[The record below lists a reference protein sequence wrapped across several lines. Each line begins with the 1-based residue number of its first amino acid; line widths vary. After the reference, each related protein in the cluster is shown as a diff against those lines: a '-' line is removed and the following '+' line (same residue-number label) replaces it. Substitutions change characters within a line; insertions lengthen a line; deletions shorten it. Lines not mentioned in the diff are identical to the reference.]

1 MARQPT
7 RRRLTGRLRRNNKRR
22 VSSYRRAMHLSH
34 AQVGFRH
41 LLQNFMVH
49 DGSAARSTLYMLTPL
64 LLLTFIIHN
73 NVTNPTDVNLAA
85 TAISFLLRVQYAHH
99 VFKRDRFLRWLRHDQ
114 ILHDIPLEEEEAA
127 EPHRMP
133 RQDVRF
139 DSWSSQECMDNTS
152 FKKNQLRTIYNHF
165 GLAHLA
171 AQNGG
176 FIRIPT
182 GWFRDYHFHPEE
194 LFLFFMT
201 KCKLGI
207 SNRLLCDKF
216 FGGHQS
222 RWSFGYP
229 WILYYLDNRY
239 QHQLGNEALHR
250 FVPEFPKF
258 YNAFNKFA
266 KKTSRRHHNDNS
278 SSDRIGLNFIPFRI
292 FGLIDCSIFRINR
305 PFSGPDGDYIGAPR
319 KENYPIAQ
327 RAVYTGYKK
336 CHGIKVQTILL
347 PNGISCLY
355 GPTSA
360 RVPDIGPTGILEMSG
375 LDHFLQQAQQNNNT
389 PYYAFGDGVYNSNAL
404 RRKFVEVSYWV
415 WQYLY
420 HGKGKQA

>member
-1 MARQPT
+1 MAREPT

-152 FKKNQLRTIYNHF
+152 FKRINDAPSTIILASPILHLQLRMVGSTNTHQPVGFETITS
-165 GLAHLA
+165 
-171 AQNGG
+171 
-176 FIRIPT
+176 IPKS
-182 GWFRDYHFHPEE
+182 Y
-194 LFLFFMT
+194 
-201 KCKLGI
+201 
-207 SNRLLCDKF
+207 S
-216 FGGHQS
+216 
-222 RWSFGYP
+222 Y
-229 WILYYLDNRY
+229 
-239 QHQLGNEALHR
+239 
-250 FVPEFPKF
+250 
-258 YNAFNKFA
+258 
-266 KKTSRRHHNDNS
+266 
-278 SSDRIGLNFIPFRI
+278 
-292 FGLIDCSIFRINR
+292 
-305 PFSGPDGDYIGAPR
+305 FS
-319 KENYPIAQ
+319 
-327 RAVYTGYKK
+327 
-336 CHGIKVQTILL
+336 
-347 PNGISCLY
+347 
-355 GPTSA
+355 
-360 RVPDIGPTGILEMSG
+360 
-375 LDHFLQQAQQNNNT
+375 
-389 PYYAFGDGVYNSNAL
+389 
-404 RRKFVEVSYWV
+404 
-415 WQYLY
+415 
-420 HGKGKQA
+420 

>member
-1 MARQPT
+1 MEF
-7 RRRLTGRLRRNNKRR
+7 R
-22 VSSYRRAMHLSH
+22 VH
-34 AQVGFRH
+34 
-41 LLQNFMVH
+41 
-49 DGSAARSTLYMLTPL
+49 
-64 LLLTFIIHN
+64 
-73 NVTNPTDVNLAA
+73 
-85 TAISFLLRVQYAHH
+85 
-99 VFKRDRFLRWLRHDQ
+99 
-114 ILHDIPLEEEEAA
+114 
-127 EPHRMP
+127 
-133 RQDVRF
+133 
-139 DSWSSQECMDNTS
+139 
-152 FKKNQLRTIYNHF
+152 
-165 GLAHLA
+165 
-171 AQNGG
+171 
-176 FIRIPT
+176 
-182 GWFRDYHFHPEE
+182 
-194 LFLFFMT
+194 
-201 KCKLGI
+201 
-207 SNRLLCDKF
+207 
-216 FGGHQS
+216 
-222 RWSFGYP
+222 
-229 WILYYLDNRY
+229 NRY

-347 PNGISCLY
+347 PNGISCRY

-404 RRKFVEVSYWV
+404 RRKFVYLCLLPFFWYEFLIPYHIYNVSYTTGIRSYFRSYGGIPLSPGQELCNRRMKTIREEIERSYADVENIFQICSHPRNFRLGKRNPYAQQQLRVCFLLSNIYTCLNGCKASGYTKFNCRPPTLAW
-415 WQYLY
+415 YLSTE
-420 HGKGKQA
+420 